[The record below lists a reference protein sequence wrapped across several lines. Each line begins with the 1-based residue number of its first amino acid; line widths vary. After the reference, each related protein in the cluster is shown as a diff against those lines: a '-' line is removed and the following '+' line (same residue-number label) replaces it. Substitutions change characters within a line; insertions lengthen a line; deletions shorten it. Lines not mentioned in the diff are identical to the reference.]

1 MDMQLV
7 LRKMF
12 KISAG
17 SDVRITTGAV
27 MNPKAFPR
35 QSVAA
40 GWFKWEAVFS
50 CKWTHKDQINSLE
63 LRAILLTLRWRALHL
78 KESNVRF
85 SHLTDSYVC
94 MSIVSKG
101 RTSSVALRRVLRK
114 VAAWL
119 LAYNLQMTL
128 VHVESTDNPT
138 DAASRERHG

>member
-1 MDMQLV
+1 MVQM
-7 LRKMF
+7 
-12 KISAG
+12 G
-17 SDVRITTGAV
+17 SSIFLQVD
-27 MNPKAFPR
+27 
-35 QSVAA
+35 
-40 GWFKWEAVFS
+40 
-50 CKWTHKDQINSLE
+50 HKDQINSLE